1 MFWDHDD
8 KWCSNTLGPNEMDF
22 QFSILHPHVGFHQF
36 KEGVSRMKQFMGR
49 EHKDVECYLV
59 GVIAGGGTDKFVIT
73 IWSLM
78 DFHYLEQVPKSDD
91 HVNELMEKA
100 LELCHEYT

>member
-1 MFWDHDD
+1 MAEPSNLLTMEPLHEWHKMFWDHDD

-59 GVIAGGGTDKFVIT
+59 GVIAGGG
-73 IWSLM
+73 
-78 DFHYLEQVPKSDD
+78 HRQV
-91 HVNELMEKA
+91 
-100 LELCHEYT
+100 CHHNLIPYGLPLSRTGAKVR